1 MPRCECVIRLTVSPL
16 PFVIVAPAP
25 TRSTIAVG
33 GRWEDGKSLR
43 DDDDD
48 NERRQRALEALMNI
62 TTMDDGLRVTS
73 VRTFVYNIARGASH
87 EYIPPP
93 PFEKRTRINAT
104 INRLST
110 LPPCHLA
117 PVFIEPTP
125 SPHQFRHP
133 VASFTS
139 VDEWV

>member
-93 PFEKRTRINAT
+93 PFRKEDPN
-104 INRLST
+104 
-110 LPPCHLA
+110 
-117 PVFIEPTP
+117 
-125 SPHQFRHP
+125 
-133 VASFTS
+133 
-139 VDEWV
+139 